1 MDYMT
6 ISDAAAKWG
15 ISSRRVQILCASG
28 RISGAERLGRSWA
41 IPKDAEKPGDARI
54 KSGGILG
61 FLRNIGARGSP
72 TPHLQTVEGGRY
84 ADIGQYQSDR
94 AL

>member
-41 IPKDAEKPGDARI
+41 IPKDAQKPDDARI
-54 KSGGILG
+54 KRKKNVLPKVLKLLTI
-61 FLRNIGARGSP
+61 
-72 TPHLQTVEGGRY
+72 EGGRY
-84 ADIGQYQSDR
+84 ADIR
-94 AL
+94 

>member
-28 RISGAERLGRSWA
+28 RISGAERLGRSKRK
-41 IPKDAEKPGDARI
+41 PDAT
-54 KSGGILG
+54 S
-61 FLRNIGARGSP
+61 
-72 TPHLQTVEGGRY
+72 
-84 ADIGQYQSDR
+84 SDR
-94 AL
+94 

>member
-41 IPKDAEKPGDARI
+41 IQKTLKSLVTPGSKAENISVFPRSIERKRNVLPKVPKLLTAEG
-54 KSGGILG
+54 
-61 FLRNIGARGSP
+61 
-72 TPHLQTVEGGRY
+72 VRY
-84 ADIGQYQSDR
+84 ADIR
-94 AL
+94 

>member
-41 IPKDAEKPGDARI
+41 IPKDAQKPGDARI
-54 KSGGILG
+54 KSGKYIG
-61 FLRNIGARGSP
+61 FSEKYRKKKECSAESP
-72 TPHLQTVEGGRY
+72 ET
-84 ADIGQYQSDR
+84 SDH
-94 AL
+94 

>member
-41 IPKDAEKPGDARI
+41 IPKDAQKPGDARI
-54 KSGGILG
+54 KSGNISV
-61 FLRNIGARGSP
+61 FPRSIERKRNVLPKVPKLLTA
-72 TPHLQTVEGGRY
+72 EGGRY
-84 ADIGQYQSDR
+84 ADIR
-94 AL
+94 

>member
-15 ISSRRVQILCASG
+15 ISSRRVQTLCASG

-41 IPKDAEKPGDARI
+41 IPKDAQKPDDARI
-54 KSGGILG
+54 KSGKYIG
-61 FLRNIGARGSP
+61 FSGKYRKKRECSAKSP
-72 TPHLQTVEGGRY
+72 ET
-84 ADIGQYQSDR
+84 SDH
-94 AL
+94 

>member
-54 KSGGILG
+54 KSGRYIG
-61 FLRNIGARGSP
+61 FSQKYRSKSGYVV
-72 TPHLQTVEGGRY
+72 LQCMDSAYCYYYRTGMEM
-84 ADIGQYQSDR
+84 DR
-94 AL
+94 I

>member
-28 RISGAERLGRSWA
+28 RIAGAERLGRSWA
-41 IPKDAEKPGDARI
+41 IPKNAQKPDDARI
-54 KSGGILG
+54 KTGKYIG
-61 FLRNIGARGSP
+61 FSEKYRKKRTSAAESP
-72 TPHLQTVEGGRY
+72 KTSEH
-84 ADIGQYQSDR
+84 
-94 AL
+94 

>member
-41 IPKDAEKPGDARI
+41 IPKDAQKPDDARI
-54 KSGGILG
+54 KSGKYIKRKPENG
-61 FLRNIGARGSP
+61 
-72 TPHLQTVEGGRY
+72 T
-84 ADIGQYQSDR
+84 
-94 AL
+94 

>member
-54 KSGGILG
+54 KSGRSIG
-61 FLRNIGARGSP
+61 FSQKYRSKRKPDATS
-72 TPHLQTVEGGRY
+72 
-84 ADIGQYQSDR
+84 SDR
-94 AL
+94 

>member
-41 IPKDAEKPGDARI
+41 IPKDAQKPGDARI
-54 KSGGILG
+54 KSGKYIG
-61 FLRNIGARGSP
+61 FSRSIERKRNVLPKVLKLLTA
-72 TPHLQTVEGGRY
+72 EGGRY
-84 ADIGQYQSDR
+84 ADIR
-94 AL
+94 

>member
-54 KSGGILG
+54 K
-61 FLRNIGARGSP
+61 N
-72 TPHLQTVEGGRY
+72 GRY
-84 ADIGQYQSDR
+84 IGFSQKYRSKRKPDATSSDR
-94 AL
+94 